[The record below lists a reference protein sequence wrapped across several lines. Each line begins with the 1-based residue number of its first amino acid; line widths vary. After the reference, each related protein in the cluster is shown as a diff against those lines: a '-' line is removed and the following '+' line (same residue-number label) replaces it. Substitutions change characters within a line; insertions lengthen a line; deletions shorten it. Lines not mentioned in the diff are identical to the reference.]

1 MRVLIVDKEP
11 HGRSALA
18 NVLATREDIEA
29 FDSAENISE
38 ALDKL
43 QKDEYDVV
51 LLNRPSHEISEFE
64 LLDLLKKLEFL
75 MPASYRRHYTSPTL
89 HRCNR

>member
-11 HGRSALA
+11 NGRSALA
-18 NVLATREDIEA
+18 NVLATRKDIEA
-29 FDSAENISE
+29 SDTAENISE

-51 LLNRPSHEISEFE
+51 LLNRPSHEMSEFE
-64 LLDLLKKLEFL
+64 LLDLLKKLGT
-75 MPASYRRHYTSPTL
+75 PNACSYRRHYTPPTL